1 LYGANLMIRLTG
13 KHGKLVALRKRV
25 QPA

>member
-13 KHGKLVALRKRV
+13 KPGKLVALRKRV